1 MQDLSLTAVRAAD
14 VQRFGLSL
22 TLGSLRMKHDL
33 IFLLLLFCALAV
45 GCASSSRAQPLTVP
59 TAAQVTRITVRESSS
74 TSQRTIREP
83 NQIAD
88 VIDFFAKHND
98 GWYTRMDTFPTGRY
112 AVTIYSND
120 RVLMVVWL
128 GPDWIGGRD
137 GNQGASDNR
146 LRALSTDEKRR
157 LERLLL
163 IDGQAEQNLGRE
175 RRERFSQLAWCGEG
189 CFNSRRRVN
198 STVMLLVEKYGC

>member
-1 MQDLSLTAVRAAD
+1 
-14 VQRFGLSL
+14 
-22 TLGSLRMKHDL
+22 MKHQV
-33 IFLLLLFCALAV
+33 IFLLSLLCALIG
-45 GCASSSRAQPLTVP
+45 GCTLSSRAKPLTVP
-59 TAAQVTRITVRESSS
+59 AAAQVTRITIREGSS
-74 TSQRTIREP
+74 TSQRTISEP

-112 AVTIYSND
+112 AVTVYAND
-120 RVLMVVWL
+120 RALMVVWL

-157 LERLLL
+157 LETLLL
-163 IDGQAEQNLGRE
+163 IDGQAEQIVGRE
-175 RRERFSQLAWCGEG
+175 RRERVSHHDWSGDA
-189 CFNSRRRVN
+189 
-198 STVMLLVEKYGC
+198 